1 MKPSLIAFGF
11 QDPDSS
17 IWIIVGVVLVLLFL
31 VVVVAVAGLVIFFV
45 MRKRSKAKAAAA
57 AGLPAGTEAALSSP
71 APSYSPEP
79 AYSPEVAAASS
90 EVAASFDDLPP
101 TLDPLPVEEMRSD
114 AVEAAQPPAVDSGSL
129 DFDPSRTV
137 AITRENTVTISYGF
151 IKFVSGVLS
160 GQQFDV
166 NPEGS
171 FIGRESSL
179 SQIVVP
185 DPRISKRHLWIGVRD
200 GLVRIVDQD
209 SRNGTFVNDPKSDR
223 ITESTLTSGDTV
235 ILGESDVARFEYHA

>member
-1 MKPSLIAFGF
+1 MQHSFAALGF
-11 QDPDSS
+11 QEASDSS
-17 IWIIVGVVLVLLFL
+17 MWIIIGVVLVLLFF
-31 VVVVAVAGLVIFFV
+31 VVVIVVIGLVIFFV
-45 MRKRSKAKAAAA
+45 MRKRSKAKAAASDPMA
-57 AGLPAGTEAALSSP
+57 MPGQSAGEPM
-71 APSYSPEP
+71 PSYSQQ
-79 AYSPEVAAASS
+79 AIAAAPEVAVAL
-90 EVAASFDDLPP
+90 EVPP
-101 TLDPLPVEEMRSD
+101 PGFESPTPMEEMRSD
-114 AVEAAQPPAVDSGSL
+114 FAEAAPAGDSGSL

-151 IKFVSGVLS
+151 IKFVSGALS

-171 FIGRESSL
+171 YIGRESSL

-185 DPRISKRHLWIGVRD
+185 DPRISKRHMWIGVRD

-209 SRNGTFVNDPKSDR
+209 SRNGTFLNDPKSDR
-223 ITESTLTSGDTV
+223 ITEATLTSGDTV